1 MLTDICDNP
10 LSTGSQA
17 AQARFN
23 DALREIRT
31 FHGDPIATLD
41 AALEHDPDFG
51 LAWITRAIVLAQITD
66 RMFDTEVQRSLRA
79 ASACRLDDREHSH
92 FSAALAWSEGR
103 LHESTMAFAR
113 IAADSPRDALAVQ
126 NAHAGCFFTGNQ
138 FDLRDMPL
146 AALRAHPDGEARHAI
161 LGMAAFGFEECGDY
175 ARAEEMGREAIALEP
190 KDAWAAHAVAHV
202 NEMRGDIAGGR
213 LWLEETSGGW
223 AQDCGFA
230 YHNWWHLGLLCL
242 EAQDHVAAMRLYDE
256 RIRPNEA
263 ANVVL
268 EMLDATAMLWRL
280 RLESV
285 DTGDRFARLAPVWE
299 AKAEDGVLA
308 FNDLHAIMTFLGAGR
323 MDLAERTL
331 ASTKQAACGGGDNAW
346 MTHTIGLPLAEG
358 FIAFEAGR
366 FAEAVDRIAS
376 VRSIAQRFGGSHA
389 QRDILSLTAL
399 HAAIRGGMR
408 SAAEAIAAERTALKP
423 ESHWARSLARRAA
436 AA

>member
-1 MLTDICDNP
+1 MLTDIYDNP
-10 LSTGSQA
+10 LSTGSPT

-79 ASACRLDDREHSH
+79 ASACRLDDRERSH

-113 IAADSPRDALAVQ
+113 IAADSPRDA
-126 NAHAGCFFTGNQ
+126 
-138 FDLRDMPL
+138 
-146 AALRAHPDGEARHAI
+146 
-161 LGMAAFGFEECGDY
+161 
-175 ARAEEMGREAIALEP
+175 MGREAIALEP
-190 KDAWAAHAVAHV
+190 KDTWAAHAVAHV

-256 RIRPNEA
+256 RIRPNDA

-299 AKAEDGVLA
+299 AKAEDVVLA

-331 ASTKQAACGGGDNAW
+331 ASMKQAARGVGDNAR

-423 ESHWARSLARRAA
+423 DSP
-436 AA
+436 